1 MPFLIMLKK
10 LPLLLFAS
18 IISLTVN
25 AQIPAAPSPLAP
37 DRTLLSP
44 GAPLLTPEEAVRI
57 ALENN
62 YDIRIVRGDA
72 EIARLNNTKANAGM
86 LPTVNFVAGEN
97 AGLSAF
103 QQQNLADGRL
113 IEAYGRFNNNIN
125 AGVQLSWTLF
135 DGKRMQIAKK
145 RLEELET
152 LGQLNLQSAVQQ
164 TTADVLLG
172 YYAIVYGRLLERST
186 EEVIVLN
193 EERLRIAEARLAAG
207 FAAQTDALQARID
220 LNQQRANLLG
230 LQTATAAAKRSLNLL
245 LARAPE
251 TAFDVTADLTNTYTP
266 NRDRLLQ
273 NLLQQNPTLL
283 SLQKSADVAALEV
296 QENQKLNK
304 PRITG
309 NAQYNI
315 QRTDNGAGFLLNS
328 TQSGL
333 IAGVSL
339 VIPLYTGGN
348 IQRQIDVSRVA
359 AEQAATRLD
368 AQRLSSATVLD
379 NQLAFFQTQQLLLN
393 LEDDN
398 VKNARES
405 LNVSTERF
413 RLGQTN
419 ALEVQVAQNT
429 LEQALLRQ
437 NVVLYNLKT
446 AELELRLLAGEL

>member
-1 MPFLIMLKK
+1 MIKK
-10 LPLLLFAS
+10 LPLWFLGS
-18 IISLTVN
+18 IISVAVYAQTPASNFELQTSN
-25 AQIPAAPSPLAP
+25 AE
-37 DRTLLSP
+37 R
-44 GAPLLTPEEAVRI
+44 LTPEEAVRI

-62 YDIRIVRGDA
+62 FDIRIIRGDA

-86 LPTVNFVAGEN
+86 LPTVNLVAGET

-103 QQQNLADGRL
+103 QQQNLADGRV

-125 AGVQLSWTLF
+125 VAVQLGWTLF
-135 DGKRMQIAKK
+135 DGGRMQITKK
-145 RLEELET
+145 RLEEIEA
-152 LGQLNLQSAVQQ
+152 LGQINLKNAVQQ
-164 TTADVLLG
+164 TTANVLQG
-172 YYAIVYGRLLERST
+172 YYGIVYNRLLERST
-186 EEVIVLN
+186 REVITLN

-220 LNQQRANLLG
+220 LNQQRANLLS
-230 LQTATAAAKRSLNLL
+230 LQNATIAAKRNLNLL
-245 LARAPE
+245 LARTPE
-251 TAFDVTADLTNTYTP
+251 TPFEVAEDLTNTYAPDRT
-266 NRDRLLQ
+266 RLLQ
-273 NLLQQNPTLL
+273 NLLAQNPALL

-296 QENQKLNK
+296 QENQKLTK

-309 NAQYNI
+309 NGQYNI
-315 QRTDNGAGFLLNS
+315 QRTDNGAGFLLNN

-333 IAGVSL
+333 TAGVSL

-348 IQRQIDVSRVA
+348 IRRQVDVARVS
-359 AEQAATRLD
+359 AEQASIRLD
-368 AQRLSSATVLD
+368 AQRLSFETALD
-379 NQLAFFQTQQLLLN
+379 NQIAFFQTQQQLLT
-393 LEDDN
+393 LEADN